1 MTTMQANGLE
11 TALDARY
18 YTDPELFAR
27 ERDKIFHRT
36 WQFAGHI
43 SQVERPGDYFTFEL
57 GGQNLFTIR
66 ASDGAIRTFFNVC
79 MHRAHELVQGSGST
93 KLIVCPY
100 HAWTYELDGRLRRAP
115 NQAKVDGFDG
125 SKICLTEA
133 QTEVFCGFIF
143 VNLDSDA
150 APMAAWFPNVEKEL
164 REYVPNIDR
173 LKTVKINEIEER
185 CNWKVAVENYNECY
199 HCALCHPTFSKG
211 VVDPKSYNVT
221 PRDHCLRHT
230 TVAANL
236 DRLTYPIDPDA
247 NAHAT
252 DYSSWFLWPMFSF
265 QVYPGNVLNTYWW
278 RPRSVGHTAVYRGWH
293 TEDGVS
299 HDSVLDLAQ
308 QDLDTTV
315 AEDLKLV
322 ESVQRGLGSLGYRP
336 GPLIIDRDQGVN
348 SEHSIQALKHWT
360 LEALEG

>member
-11 TALDARY
+11 RALDARY

-36 WQFAGHI
+36 WQFAGHV
-43 SQVERPGDYFTFEL
+43 SQIERPGDYFTFEL

-66 ASDGAIRTFFNVC
+66 ASDGAVRTFFNVC

-133 QTEVFCGFIF
+133 QTEIFCGFIF

-293 TEDGVS
+293 TEDGVR